1 MHLKDIVIPLTG
13 WYREHK
19 RQLPW
24 REQKNPYYIWISE
37 IMLQQTRVE
46 AVKPYFD
53 RFIRALPTAA
63 DVAGCEESR
72 LLKLWE
78 GLGYYNRVRNIQ
90 KAAVQIMEE
99 YHGNFPR
106 DYDSLKKL
114 PGIGEYTAGAI
125 ASIAF
130 DIPVPAVDGNVL
142 RVISRIEESREDILK
157 AQTKRRI
164 RQELTE
170 IMPASEP
177 GVFNQALMDLGA
189 MICLPNGMPK
199 CEACPLRHLCL
210 AHLHGKTGEIPVRK
224 KEKKRQIEEKTV
236 LVIQDGDHMA
246 LRRRP
251 PKGLLAGM
259 YEFPNY
265 EGRLSEEE
273 ALHRLEEYDLM
284 PLRIQPLADARHIFS
299 HVEWKLSG
307 YLIKVAALEGGSRK
321 DLVFVDIQNAE
332 EHYPVPAAFGAY
344 ASHLH
349 LRLGQEKYTGGNE
362 E

>member
-1 MHLKDIVIPLTG
+1 
-13 WYREHK
+13 
-19 RQLPW
+19 
-24 REQKNPYYIWISE
+24 
-37 IMLQQTRVE
+37 
-46 AVKPYFD
+46 
-53 RFIRALPTAA
+53 
-63 DVAGCEESR
+63 
-72 LLKLWE
+72 
-78 GLGYYNRVRNIQ
+78 
-90 KAAVQIMEE
+90 
-99 YHGNFPR
+99 
-106 DYDSLKKL
+106 
-114 PGIGEYTAGAI
+114 
-125 ASIAF
+125 
-130 DIPVPAVDGNVL
+130 
-142 RVISRIEESREDILK
+142 
-157 AQTKRRI
+157 
-164 RQELTE
+164 
-170 IMPASEP
+170 MPASEP